1 MELERRRCKEDFAF
15 FARRFWHTIEPSTQY
30 VHGPHIEAI
39 VDHLTACLPRVRFE
53 DRIDPFTRRP
63 MKVRVVQPGQ
73 IRKLLINMPPRHM
86 KLLDDETPVPTPS
99 GVRRHGDLK
108 VGDEVFGSDG
118 LPAKVVAISP
128 DAPADLEVEFS
139 TGEVIRCN
147 GDHLWRV
154 LDRHGRIWRTLDTSE
169 LLRLHNSDLGR
180 SRFFIPDAPCLS
192 FPASDL
198 PLDPYFFGCWLG
210 DGSSTKPCI
219 THAVDDRAHIDA
231 IVSRG
236 LRISTECSGGTV
248 TYFSGQGV
256 IESLRSLGVYGQK
269 SIPEVYQRS
278 SESQR
283 IDLLAGLID
292 TDGSVEP
299 GTSRVRYI
307 TCDERLRDDVF
318 RLVVG
323 LGFHPYI
330 TAVPAPGYGEY
341 RSDKTC
347 YQICFQPTRSIPTQL
362 VRKRIARID
371 PAHRLRAIRSVR
383 RSSAP
388 GIGHCITVDREDG
401 LYVAG
406 STHVVT
412 HNSTL
417 VSVLWPA
424 WVWTF
429 RPDVRWLYT
438 SYALTLAA
446 RDTMRMRAVVS
457 SPRYQLLF
465 SDSFRLLADQNAK
478 DRFYNTAMGY
488 RMIGSPDAGVTGEG
502 GDLVCCFPWETL
514 VQTEVGPLPIGHIV
528 DARLPVRVWSYD
540 RFTGS
545 SRLSPISG
553 WHSNPGSPLVRV
565 STPGGSFR
573 CTPDHRILTRRGWVE
588 ASRLRSFDMLPSA
601 SVPDACDHGL
611 VDAQL
616 ACERS
621 AGLSGLQNLLDVLL
635 GDLGHRVLG
644 PDFLV
649 RCFSLKRLVR
659 PASSVSDSCDV
670 ASVDSQCLLQLSRSL
685 RSLQDSFYVLVRQ
698 FGIRGLSS
706 CLDPLGP
713 DGILDVVASGPVGE
727 VFDPVVQGVAVK
739 VSRVLSWLPLPD
751 ECFRD
756 ELVDEALE
764 RLSVLAQVDAPVPA
778 VCIQFKRPSWYPH
791 RRSAPFDDSR
801 NASCVS
807 VTGNHVEPLES
818 CDVSPLFVSCFG
830 HCDTSYCLTVE
841 PDHNFIL
848 CVGGDNIVVSN
859 CDDPHNIRDLDSEV
873 KREKTNTWWFESM
886 STRLNDPDTGSFVVV
901 GQRGHEKDLSAICK
915 DRGYVHLNLPAR
927 YDASRRCVT
936 VLGWHDWRKTD
947 GELLWPARFP
957 ERVMQALETDLGE
970 YGVSS
975 QLQQDPKPRGG
986 AFIKRDWFKRIP
998 ADALRFIGAIAW
1010 GRAWDLSLSKNGDGV
1025 ASVDYGVGPDGEVYL
1040 RRGLFW
1046 HLDLPDTLA
1055 RIEMVARQEHG
1066 QMVFESI
1073 GTTKTAGAEGA
1084 KVAGGHAVTSLIEEK
1099 DNKVSM
1105 AMPWIAMA
1113 QAGKVFFVEETEDS
1127 WPLFSFNSG
1136 PWIEHFLDRFCSWIP
1151 DPTLSQRDD
1160 EVDSVSLAHKKFGG
1174 NVPLDRVLKPHGVGS
1189 SISSADAAPF
1199 RSGYDE
1205 DDFDDLDGDEG
1216 SLLGGGYS
1224 GGML

>member
-86 KLLDDETPVPTPS
+86 K
-99 GVRRHGDLK
+99 
-108 VGDEVFGSDG
+108 
-118 LPAKVVAISP
+118 
-128 DAPADLEVEFS
+128 
-139 TGEVIRCN
+139 
-147 GDHLWRV
+147 
-154 LDRHGRIWRTLDTSE
+154 
-169 LLRLHNSDLGR
+169 
-180 SRFFIPDAPCLS
+180 
-192 FPASDL
+192 
-198 PLDPYFFGCWLG
+198 
-210 DGSSTKPCI
+210 
-219 THAVDDRAHIDA
+219 
-231 IVSRG
+231 
-236 LRISTECSGGTV
+236 
-248 TYFSGQGV
+248 
-256 IESLRSLGVYGQK
+256 
-269 SIPEVYQRS
+269 
-278 SESQR
+278 
-283 IDLLAGLID
+283 
-292 TDGSVEP
+292 
-299 GTSRVRYI
+299 
-307 TCDERLRDDVF
+307 
-318 RLVVG
+318 
-323 LGFHPYI
+323 
-330 TAVPAPGYGEY
+330 
-341 RSDKTC
+341 
-347 YQICFQPTRSIPTQL
+347 
-362 VRKRIARID
+362 
-371 PAHRLRAIRSVR
+371 
-383 RSSAP
+383 
-388 GIGHCITVDREDG
+388 
-401 LYVAG
+401 
-406 STHVVT
+406 
-412 HNSTL
+412 STL

-465 SDSFRLLADQNAK
+465 GDSFRLLADQNAK

-502 GDLVCCFPWETL
+502 GDV
-514 VQTEVGPLPIGHIV
+514 
-528 DARLPVRVWSYD
+528 
-540 RFTGS
+540 
-545 SRLSPISG
+545 
-553 WHSNPGSPLVRV
+553 
-565 STPGGSFR
+565 
-573 CTPDHRILTRRGWVE
+573 
-588 ASRLRSFDMLPSA
+588 
-601 SVPDACDHGL
+601 
-611 VDAQL
+611 
-616 ACERS
+616 
-621 AGLSGLQNLLDVLL
+621 
-635 GDLGHRVLG
+635 
-644 PDFLV
+644 
-649 RCFSLKRLVR
+649 
-659 PASSVSDSCDV
+659 
-670 ASVDSQCLLQLSRSL
+670 
-685 RSLQDSFYVLVRQ
+685 
-698 FGIRGLSS
+698 
-706 CLDPLGP
+706 
-713 DGILDVVASGPVGE
+713 
-727 VFDPVVQGVAVK
+727 
-739 VSRVLSWLPLPD
+739 
-751 ECFRD
+751 
-756 ELVDEALE
+756 
-764 RLSVLAQVDAPVPA
+764 
-778 VCIQFKRPSWYPH
+778 
-791 RRSAPFDDSR
+791 
-801 NASCVS
+801 
-807 VTGNHVEPLES
+807 
-818 CDVSPLFVSCFG
+818 
-830 HCDTSYCLTVE
+830 
-841 PDHNFIL
+841 
-848 CVGGDNIVVSN
+848 VVS
-859 CDDPHNIRDLDSEV
+859 DDPHNIRDLDSEV

-957 ERVMQALETDLGE
+957 ERVMQTLETDLGE

-1010 GRAWDLSLSKNGDGV
+1010 GRAWDLALSKNGDGV